1 MALENTSETKRYVI
15 TSEADLNTFIQ
26 QDKPVWLFKHSNACG
41 TSTYAMSEYE
51 SYLSA
56 HPDDTAAVIVIQ
68 EHRDLSN
75 LTADLL
81 HIVHKSPQLFLVQA
95 GKVLWH
101 TSHMGIAVK
110 QMETAM
116 HQAQSA

>member
-1 MALENTSETKRYVI
+1 MKNISN
-15 TSEADLNTFIQ
+15 EAELKAFIQ
-26 QDKPVWLFKHSNACG
+26 QDKPAWLFKHSNACG
-41 TSTYAMSEYE
+41 TSSYAMTEYE

-56 HPDDTAAVIVIQ
+56 HAEDTAAVVVIQ

-81 HIVHKSPQLFLVQA
+81 HIVHKSPQLFLVQN

-110 QMETAM
+110 QMESAM